1 MNAPKPTR
9 YEGKQAAVLG
19 LGRSGEAA
27 ALLLASLG
35 AQVTVLDSADV
46 SKLDA
51 SKLEKLRGAG
61 VTGVYGADALQD
73 AQLYDLAVLS
83 PGIDPATPLVQGF
96 LARAIPLISEIEL
109 AYLNS
114 ATPVVGIT
122 GTNGKT
128 TTTELV
134 AAMLNGAGVRTVAA
148 GNIGKPYS
156 EVVRE
161 APALD
166 VITLEVS
173 SFQLERIETFRP
185 SVSVWLNLT
194 PDHLDRYRDATEY
207 REAKMRIFEQQTSA
221 DWAVVN
227 ARDTLPPLAAQRLTF
242 SAYDATADLHLQDEV
257 IHFRDEPILDPRA
270 TGLRGRHNSENLMAA
285 LGVGLA
291 RGLTP
296 AQMTPALCA
305 YRPQPHRYELIRELA
320 GVTYI
325 NDSKATNLDA
335 LEKALTSEA
344 RPIILIA
351 GGKDKGF
358 AFDSLAPIVAG
369 RARWV
374 IVIGEMSAR
383 IAAAWGGQVPCEQAA
398 SLSQAVKMAWSLA
411 QPGEVVL
418 FSPGTSSF
426 DMFTSYADRG
436 NQFRTLVHELPAAEV
451 PVLADP
457 T

>member
-1 MNAPKPTR
+1 MNTPSNTHYR
-9 YEGKQAAVLG
+9 GKHAAVLG

-27 ALLLASLG
+27 ALLLAQLG
-35 AQVTVLDSADV
+35 AEVTALDSADAG
-46 SKLDA
+46 KLDA
-51 SKLEKLRGAG
+51 GKLETLRRAG
-61 VTGVYGADALQD
+61 VACVSGTDAVQD
-73 AQLYDLAVLS
+73 TRAYEFAVLS
-83 PGIDPATPLVQGF
+83 PGIDPATPLVRSF
-96 LARAIPLISEIEL
+96 TARGIPLISEIEL

-114 ATPVVGIT
+114 AIPVIGIT

-134 AAMLNGAGVRTVAA
+134 AAMLNGAGVRTIAA

-161 APALD
+161 GTPFDA
-166 VITLEVS
+166 ITLEVS

-185 SVSVWLNLT
+185 AVSVWLNLT
-194 PDHLDRYRDATEY
+194 PDHLDRYRDEDEY
-207 REAKMRIFEQQTSA
+207 RTAKLRIFEQQTCA

-227 ARDTLPPLAAQRLTF
+227 ARDALPPLKAQRLTF
-242 SAYDATADLHLQDEV
+242 SAYEPAADLHLQNEI
-257 IHFRDEPILDPRA
+257 IHYRDEPILDPRE

-291 RGLTP
+291 RGLDA
-296 AQMTPALCA
+296 AQMKPALCA
-305 YRPQPHRYELIRELA
+305 YRPQPHRYEFIRELA

-344 RPIILIA
+344 RPVILIA

-358 AFDSLAPIVAG
+358 GFDSLAPAVAA

-374 IVIGEMSAR
+374 VLIGEMSGR
-383 IAAAWGGQVPCEQAA
+383 IAASWGGHVPCERAA
-398 SLSQAVKMAWSLA
+398 NLSQAVTMAWSLA
-411 QPGEVVL
+411 QPGDVVL

-436 NQFRTLVHELPAAEV
+436 NQFRALVHA
-451 PVLADP
+451 LAP
-457 T
+457 EAS